1 VAKKTLKQPRLRPGK
16 ATEGARGDLTE
27 VQPAAG
33 DVALVL
39 GKDADGLHILR
50 RRTEEGPIEAG
61 LLRPMQQGKPI
72 VGEVVTLT
80 PRQDLPM
87 VFDVK
92 TEFSTSMGR
101 ASADPAADEASGDRP
116 ALDGPAQVAS
126 DAYRKGWDA
135 VWGSRR
141 RERSIN

>member
-1 VAKKTLKQPRLRPGK
+1 MAKKTHKPTQGRAQTEPVEGGEIPT
-16 ATEGARGDLTE
+16 AT
-27 VQPAAG
+27 G
-33 DVALVL
+33 DVALVV

-50 RRTEEGPIEAG
+50 RRSEEGPIEAG
-61 LLRPMQQGKPI
+61 LLRPMRQGKPI

-92 TEFSTSMGR
+92 SEFSPDNPLAPDG
-101 ASADPAADEASGDRP
+101 EQGNDRP
-116 ALDGPAQVAS
+116 ASDGPAQVAS

-141 RERSIN
+141 RDRTIN